1 MGKVKLLSCTQFL
14 LHKLNF
20 FPCSRVI
27 LKYLELNFMTIKV
40 QAQNWVNIASDDY
53 VKLDVQ
59 PDHPGHCSS

>member
-1 MGKVKLLSCTQFL
+1 MGKVKLLGCTQFL

-40 QAQNWVNIASDDY
+40 QNGT
-53 VKLDVQ
+53 KLSEY
-59 PDHPGHCSS
+59 CL